1 MKFRTF
7 FVPLVLWAGMALLL
21 SGSAEESLFPHG
33 GSSLYRVEEGTLTVA
48 EGVTAMGLCE
58 EYREEPDG
66 SFTAVSHL
74 LPEDVCLGTLDL
86 TWEDLGISVRRAV
99 FPKSLRILGGESMIL
114 GNLEELRLQGG
125 PARFLPDAFYA
136 MYIEKF
142 TLAADYEGEVP
153 LDSTLRIGAW
163 NVEEGNSSY
172 ISRDGVLFTADGKT
186 LVSYPNARPGEHYDV
201 PAGTEIIGRRAFA
214 GSDMDLSLKSVSLP
228 VGLKRIEGYAFSG
241 CGRLAALTVPLT
253 VTELDPTA
261 FHNCVS
267 LERLSLPPG
276 LTADLSSWARQPDFT
291 WFNGDNGGTG
301 SAPPPA
307 EEWEEEWE
315 ESRSFVPFAAVLDN
329 PSGTGAVPVYPDALS
344 PDPSGEAPVGTAVW
358 VQGMKNGRLEIRSG
372 DMLVWVNPEELFL
385 PQENLFFTVTG
396 AEITCRDSCAPEGS
410 VPEFLFVTKEGAS
423 FYVPE
428 TQLEFSV
435 PFDGVRLSREN
446 GSPEETLGLILGGS
460 PSVQVLDAPAGA
472 PLFHLYFDE
481 QARVLETRNGWLRI
495 ESGRGEGWIPSDN
508 LIPVWP
514 KASADLNQ

>member
-186 LVSYPNARPGEHYDV
+186 LVSYPNARPG
-201 PAGTEIIGRRAFA
+201 
-214 GSDMDLSLKSVSLP
+214 
-228 VGLKRIEGYAFSG
+228 
-241 CGRLAALTVPLT
+241 
-253 VTELDPTA
+253 
-261 FHNCVS
+261 
-267 LERLSLPPG
+267 
-276 LTADLSSWARQPDFT
+276 
-291 WFNGDNGGTG
+291 
-301 SAPPPA
+301 
-307 EEWEEEWE
+307 
-315 ESRSFVPFAAVLDN
+315 
-329 PSGTGAVPVYPDALS
+329 
-344 PDPSGEAPVGTAVW
+344 
-358 VQGMKNGRLEIRSG
+358 
-372 DMLVWVNPEELFL
+372 
-385 PQENLFFTVTG
+385 
-396 AEITCRDSCAPEGS
+396 
-410 VPEFLFVTKEGAS
+410 
-423 FYVPE
+423 
-428 TQLEFSV
+428 
-435 PFDGVRLSREN
+435 
-446 GSPEETLGLILGGS
+446 
-460 PSVQVLDAPAGA
+460 
-472 PLFHLYFDE
+472 
-481 QARVLETRNGWLRI
+481 
-495 ESGRGEGWIPSDN
+495 
-508 LIPVWP
+508 
-514 KASADLNQ
+514 